1 MKNQAS
7 KRSLFDRQ
15 MKKDFSD
22 YLITAQE
29 FKIIEN
35 TILLWDK
42 FENNK
47 PITNKS
53 EMFANMKNY
62 Y

>member
-47 PITNKS
+47 PITNK
-53 EMFANMKNY
+53 
-62 Y
+62 